1 MSCPPLHAPP
11 SPPSALILLLLVAG
25 DHLLGKTT
33 KLRRLLGDCRQ
44 ALQVVLAS
52 NARHRLLCRSPRNR
66 RQFLFPEILRLEL
79 RLSETEILILPNNG
93 ELLKLGGAHSTPVP
107 AVGHP
112 GEGEEALIVGACDFY
127 GGEGEGEEV
136 QPVEA
141 VILMV
146 DLEPIN
152 DVLDGT
158 MRLVV
163 VLEGLHQFRVDFPL
177 LVDGRPDMVFKS
189 KVPFFFFFSLNLV
202 THSWGVKLG

>member
-1 MSCPPLHAPP
+1 M
-11 SPPSALILLLLVAG
+11 
-25 DHLLGKTT
+25 
-33 KLRRLLGDCRQ
+33 
-44 ALQVVLAS
+44 VLAS